1 MVHWM
6 PCSPPRFASS
16 SKSASTSVS
25 CAPTHIGTRG
35 FCGGANVGVGT
46 GFPRASTVART
57 RVRRAKRSTTGYVEA
72 PPEGMVR
79 STSMRFPGANSKPDA
94 ASGRAVCIPST
105 AITWAEGFP
114 KSGAYTRPFEVFT
127 RRSRTRSPGRT
138 LSRADVCPLTVT
150 TCPVRR
156 GPGRGASRS
165 SGRSRLPH
173 PGESRRAPTL
183 RLDCRAMALDLRRS
197 EHRGGHVRLAPRPAH
212 ADETRTCPRLWGRS
226 DR

>member
-1 MVHWM
+1 MGCRRCDRFSNRTCAQRPSDSSVISCCPYGSPLMVHWM
-6 PCSPPRFASS
+6 PCSPPRLASNT
-16 SKSASTSVS
+16 KSASTSVS

-105 AITWAEGFP
+105 AITWAESFP

-150 TCPVRR
+150 TCPQRPSWARSWRVTKF
-156 GPGRGASRS
+156 GSISPPASRRKS
-165 SGRSRLPH
+165 SSTHTSSRL
-173 PGESRRAPTL
+173 
-183 RLDCRAMALDLRRS
+183 
-197 EHRGGHVRLAPRPAH
+197 
-212 ADETRTCPRLWGRS
+212 
-226 DR
+226 